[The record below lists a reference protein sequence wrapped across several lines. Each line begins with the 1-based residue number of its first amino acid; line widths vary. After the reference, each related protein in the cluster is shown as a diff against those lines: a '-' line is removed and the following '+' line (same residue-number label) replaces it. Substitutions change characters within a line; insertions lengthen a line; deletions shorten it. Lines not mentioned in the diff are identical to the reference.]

1 MFNPDT
7 IKKKLLNA
15 TALCGCRKIA
25 MDQCG
30 LVYTDLLEL
39 ESDPDFSKQ
48 LADAEKF
55 YITNLN
61 KIITTLAKKELYN
74 LLVNGQTTIT
84 TKTTSF
90 TDENG
95 DTVQKHE
102 IVRKYNGV
110 PVAAI
115 KMGLD
120 LIPDLMKL
128 AEGLASYNALDSDQL
143 EALESTLTG
152 FEENLRKALNGR
164 TELKPLT
171 DDVIKTMQSI
181 LLKGG

>member
-1 MFNPDT
+1 
-7 IKKKLLNA
+7 
-15 TALCGCRKIA
+15 
-25 MDQCG
+25 
-30 LVYTDLLEL
+30 L

-102 IVRKYNGV
+102 IIRKYNGV

-152 FEENLRKALNGR
+152 FEENLRKALKGK